1 LIDLSTGPTSLI
13 GLLTADVV
21 EDLTKEGYT
30 EQAVASAVALMMGV
44 YGMLLGFL
52 KLGFILDFISIPTL
66 TGFISAAAI
75 TIGLGQIANLVS
87 YYLISLVPMFSE
99 RRADLYPL
107 TRLANKML
115 APGLRPSSTT
125 CSQTLEHAM
134 AEPQALGLPALSC

>member
-1 LIDLSTGPTSLI
+1 MRSWAHQKVGLVLPSSKNRHSLAFADLSTGPTSLI

-87 YYLISLVPMFSE
+87 C
-99 RRADLYPL
+99 
-107 TRLANKML
+107 
-115 APGLRPSSTT
+115 STF
-125 CSQTLEHAM
+125 
-134 AEPQALGLPALSC
+134 

>member
-1 LIDLSTGPTSLI
+1 MSLADLSTGPTSLI

-30 EQAVASAVALMMGV
+30 PQAVASAVALMMGV

-75 TIGLGQIANLVS
+75 TIGLGQVANLVS
-87 YYLISLVPMFSE
+87 LPHSRFVVTP
-99 RRADLYPL
+99 
-107 TRLANKML
+107 
-115 APGLRPSSTT
+115 RP
-125 CSQTLEHAM
+125 
-134 AEPQALGLPALSC
+134 

>member
-1 LIDLSTGPTSLI
+1 MI
-13 GLLTADVV
+13 GLLTANVV

-75 TIGLGQIANLVS
+75 TIGLGQVANLVS
-87 YYLISLVPMFSE
+87 CILSSHVLRTQPANLNSFLRLV
-99 RRADLYPL
+99 
-107 TRLANKML
+107 NKTSGP
-115 APGLRPSSTT
+115 AQHISSTMS
-125 CSQTLEHAM
+125 SQTSAPAM
-134 AEPQALGLPALSC
+134 AELQVSGFLVLSC